1 MTAPT
6 FNEPKFEIEPKYLS
20 FISHHVRGQY
30 NGLLGFSEL
39 LSQNFFRL
47 SEDEKLEYINQ
58 INASAKKSFIN
69 VENMILWLK
78 IISSNLSSN
87 PSPVKLLDIFE
98 YCIAMCN
105 EEAEIADVDVKIEC
119 SDTITLNTDKMML
132 TSIINNLLMNAL
144 KSGVSGGEVTI
155 SAKTSGNKTEIT
167 IEDNG
172 KAISKQDVVD
182 FFTLPVN
189 KRPETYDVRNGLGL
203 WVVNELLKLMQK
215 NLILAVGSTGEKT
228 FTISGL

>member
-1 MTAPT
+1 MATPT

-78 IISSNLSSN
+78 IISNNLSSN
-87 PSPVKLLDIFE
+87 PSPVKLLDVFE
-98 YCIAMCN
+98 YCAAMCN
-105 EEAEIADVDVKIEC
+105 EEAEITDVDVKIAC
-119 SDTITLNTDKMML
+119 SDSITLNTDKMML
-132 TSIINNLLMNAL
+132 TSVVNNLLMNAL
-144 KSGVSGGEVTI
+144 KSGISGGEVTL
-155 SAKTSGNKTEIT
+155 SAKTSGNRTEIS

-172 KAISKQDVVD
+172 KPIAKQDVID
-182 FFTLPVN
+182 YFSQPAN
-189 KRPETYDVRNGLGL
+189 KRPDGYDVRNGLGL

-215 NLILAVGSTGEKT
+215 NLVLAVQPGGIKS
-228 FTISGL
+228 FTITGL